1 MPVCR
6 TVNDDSTGTALA
18 DTQKKSYERNCR
30 PAVCVTSN
38 VSNRIRVLKF
48 ISNFYIGGTERQF
61 LYAANGLDRS
71 RFAVDVACM
80 SREGPLM
87 SSLSPDVQV
96 HTYPVHGSFYSCRS
110 ILSQLR
116 LTKDIR
122 KRQFDLVHT
131 YGWYPNVFAIPAS
144 SLAFRPS
151 IIASIRDAGAYMTNT
166 KIQALKFVCRLADCV
181 VANSSAGRNWLVEQ
195 GVNEQKI
202 EVIRNGI
209 ILPRRPE
216 RTSRLSPVRKEFGIP
231 AGTPVCACVGR
242 LVSGKGID
250 FYLRAARI
258 VLERGRDV
266 RFLMIGAGSSEVNYG
281 SEVEMLAQ
289 QLKLDHRV
297 IFTGQR
303 QDVPQILRDVDIV
316 VHPSLTEG
324 LSNVILE
331 AMAACIPVI
340 ATRVGGNPEL
350 VEDGRTGFLVPVEDA
365 REIADA
371 ICRLLDEPNM
381 AHAFGER
388 ARRRVADE
396 FALDRMLGNTEALY
410 LRLAEQAA
418 NRIPIEANTEPQ
430 KAQDPQRYLL

>member
-1 MPVCR
+1 
-6 TVNDDSTGTALA
+6 
-18 DTQKKSYERNCR
+18 
-30 PAVCVTSN
+30 
-38 VSNRIRVLKF
+38 
-48 ISNFYIGGTERQF
+48 
-61 LYAANGLDRS
+61 
-71 RFAVDVACM
+71 
-80 SREGPLM
+80 
-87 SSLSPDVQV
+87 
-96 HTYPVHGSFYSCRS
+96 
-110 ILSQLR
+110 
-116 LTKDIR
+116 
-122 KRQFDLVHT
+122 
-131 YGWYPNVFAIPAS
+131 
-144 SLAFRPS
+144 
-151 IIASIRDAGAYMTNT
+151 
-166 KIQALKFVCRLADCV
+166 
-181 VANSSAGRNWLVEQ
+181 
-195 GVNEQKI
+195 
-202 EVIRNGI
+202 
-209 ILPRRPE
+209 
-216 RTSRLSPVRKEFGIP
+216 
-231 AGTPVCACVGR
+231 
-242 LVSGKGID
+242 
-250 FYLRAARI
+250 
-258 VLERGRDV
+258 
-266 RFLMIGAGSSEVNYG
+266 VNYG

-316 VHPSLTEG
+316 VHPSLTKG

-350 VEDGRTGFLVPVEDA
+350 VEDGRTGFLVPVEDS

-410 LRLAEQAA
+410 LRLAEQALARRPA